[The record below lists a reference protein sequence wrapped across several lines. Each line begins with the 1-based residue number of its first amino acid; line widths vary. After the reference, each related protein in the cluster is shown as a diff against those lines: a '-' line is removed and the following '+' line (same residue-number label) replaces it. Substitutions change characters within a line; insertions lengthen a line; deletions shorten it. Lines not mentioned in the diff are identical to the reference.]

1 MANTIKLGN
10 GTWATKEGSLLAYN
24 DENNNFKPLPFTTTR
39 DTIATV
45 VNKQGLIETVGS
57 GIPRID
63 FSDDANGALLLEPS
77 ATNLLTYSED
87 FSNASWTKSSSA
99 VTITSNVAPDGTINS
114 VYNLTGTNANLY
126 TGGTP
131 NIEHTISVYAKSN
144 GQGKDNF
151 KLRLGNSTSSSI
163 IVTDKWVR
171 YELTATP
178 TTTVFGLTVDSSPNN
193 EFDILIWGAQLES
206 NSSYATSYIPTSGT
220 AQTRVADTASG
231 SGNSTVI
238 NSTEGVLYAEIS
250 ALADDTSTRS
260 ITLSDSSLNNR
271 FTIRYSGATNS
282 IGFVTVVG
290 TAVQGSGNFTT
301 TDITDFNKVCLKYKL
316 NDVALWI
323 NGVEVLTD
331 TTSLVPSTNTLNLL
345 SFDNGAGGSVFRAK
359 VKDLRVY
366 TTALSD
372 AELTTLTTI

>member
-10 GTWATKEGSLLAYN
+10 GNWATKEGSLLAYN

-39 DTIATV
+39 ASSASV

-63 FSDDANGALLLEPS
+63 FSDDANGALLLEPT
-77 ATNLLTYSED
+77 ATNLVTYSED
-87 FSNASWTKSSSA
+87 FSNSSWTKSSSA

-114 VYNLTGTNANLY
+114 VYNLTGTDANLY
-126 TGGTP
+126 TGGTA

-193 EFDILIWGAQLES
+193 EFDILIWGAQLEQ
-206 NSSYATSYIPTSGT
+206 NSYSTSYIKTVGT
-220 AQTRVADTASG
+220 TQTRSGEDAIQDLSNLVSLTEGVIYIDTTNLGKDNNSNIISQHSVTDTVFCLKIDYSNKIAMGLFASG
-231 SGNSTVI
+231 VNVSI
-238 NSTEGVLYAEIS
+238 NSTSSYPLGARTKIALHYKSGNMSLYINGSLEGTNGASFTLGSGFAS
-250 ALADDTSTRS
+250 ALKLIEGTVAYNAFPSKS
-260 ITLSDSSLNNR
+260 IVSEFKIYN
-271 FTIRYSGATNS
+271 
-282 IGFVTVVG
+282 
-290 TAVQGSGNFTT
+290 
-301 TDITDFNKVCLKYKL
+301 
-316 NDVALWI
+316 
-323 NGVEVLTD
+323 
-331 TTSLVPSTNTLNLL
+331 
-345 SFDNGAGGSVFRAK
+345 
-359 VKDLRVY
+359 
-366 TTALSD
+366 TALTD
-372 AELTTLTTI
+372 AELISLTTI